1 MLKVNKEATCF
12 VGYVALTTNEVT
24 NIDNQNWVSMDGYV
38 VKDWCQIPIMII
50 VERIIDTS
58 NSNNLT

>member
-24 NIDNQNWVSMDGYV
+24 NIDNKNWVSMHGYV
-38 VKDWCQIPIMII
+38 VKDWCQISIMII
-50 VERIIDTS
+50 VKRIIDSS
-58 NSNNLT
+58 NSNNLA